1 MLPQQYCLR
10 WKYHHS
16 NLQTMFSQLLD
27 RGCFCDVTLA
37 CEGQLIRAHR
47 VVLCACSTF
56 FDSVLSNYASE
67 RDPIIIMKDVTFA
80 EVKCLI
86 EFMYKGEINVEHA
99 SLPSLLKTADDLKIK
114 GLAEVTWRDDE
125 DGPPPPMPAAEFHSP
140 PRSLAESYAQDL
152 LHQQQQHQQ
161 QHQQTQAQQHA
172 VQLQT
177 QLKTERDHEHN
188 SPTALDNV
196 LALNA
201 AAARMPALTP
211 LPTASGGGGGGGLA
225 ECGAQPV
232 DPYMGPKRKR
242 GRPPL
247 DDTYDVFNVRKL
259 AHYAA
264 NLEPAQRAY
273 LESGGRSFVEEP
285 QPIAHSAALAS
296 PPAACPPK
304 QRQRLRQQQQL
315 QQQQQRQHQHH
326 QQQQQQQQQQQ
337 ATSPHTEHGER
348 EESAQDWQRNN
359 NVSPKLGELEPKAEL
374 DLSND
379 DGEQATTAAAA
390 AAMPLCSASGK
401 SEKAN
406 ERRERHGKLRH
417 ATRRLYAEREKS
429 ADKAAAA
436 AAQRAQRTSITD
448 IEGHDVDQQQQQQQ
462 QQSEPEA
469 KHEDEEESS
478 LAATSL
484 PQPVEEIENE
494 HLVANRAESP
504 AITVRS
510 AALLSANFG
519 ASGKYGTQHSDAT
532 AGGYLL
538 NDHGGMLMP
547 HEFAPSVA
555 AAAAAAAAVAAVANA
570 TNGSATGSG
579 SSNSQTAAGNELA
592 NTSLDYIEVKMEDY
606 DAAELRLTNEELS
619 QWQDVIKMDD
629 YLAKG
634 RRPQFWEEPFTK
646 RVLDAIKNKRLEMKK
661 AARILGVS
669 YGTLY
674 GRYREVYG
682 CLKHPYSGTSFRN
695 SVGGNAATAA
705 SQLAAV
711 QPRFDLSFRS
721 SSVLPTA
728 LELGKL
734 RQKDLSELWT
744 RPQI

>member
-56 FDSVLSNYASE
+56 FDAVLSNYASE

-140 PRSLAESYAQDL
+140 PRNLAESYAQDL
-152 LHQQQQHQQ
+152 ILQHQQQQQPQPPGPPLHL
-161 QHQQTQAQQHA
+161 HSSTI
-172 VQLQT
+172 LDRDRDR
-177 QLKTERDHEHN
+177 ERDRDRDRERL
-188 SPTALDNV
+188 SPGMESV
-196 LALNA
+196 LG
-201 AAARMPALTP
+201 RMPVMTP
-211 LPTASGGGGGGGLA
+211 HPGASGSGGVGAIAGGTSLEGVA
-225 ECGAQPV
+225 PV
-232 DPYMGPKRKR
+232 EHFLGPKRKR

-247 DDTYDVFNVRKL
+247 DDAYDVFNVRKL
-259 AHYAA
+259 AQYAA

-273 LESGGRSFVEEP
+273 LETARHFVEDP
-285 QPIAHSAALAS
+285 PLAAHAASMAS

-304 QRQRLRQQQQL
+304 QRQRLR
-315 QQQQQRQHQHH
+315 H
-326 QQQQQQQQQQQ
+326 QQQQQQQQQQLLQ
-337 ATSPHTEHGER
+337 PEAGDQEP
-348 EESAQDWQRNN
+348 SAVAGQDWSNSEPN
-359 NVSPKLGELEPKAEL
+359 GGSTPKNLSDGELANKPETEAGDESQPEVL
-374 DLSND
+374 
-379 DGEQATTAAAA
+379 TTST
-390 AAMPLCSASGK
+390 SASK
-401 SEKAN
+401 KLEKIS

-417 ATRRLYAEREKS
+417 ARRLYEKS
-429 ADKAAAA
+429 GEDDLEVD
-436 AAQRAQRTSITD
+436 TSPK
-448 IEGHDVDQQQQQQQ
+448 E
-462 QQSEPEA
+462 EP
-469 KHEDEEESS
+469 DE
-478 LAATSL
+478 L
-484 PQPVEEIENE
+484 PQPLEEIENE

-504 AITVRS
+504 RPTVVIP
-510 AALLSANFG
+510 
-519 ASGKYGTQHSDAT
+519 ASFACKYE
-532 AGGYLL
+532 GGSGSGSGSGGSSYLI
-538 NDHGGMLMP
+538 NEHGMLMA
-547 HEFAPSVA
+547 HEFGPNVASA
-555 AAAAAAAAVAAVANA
+555 AATAAVAVAAAAAAVANA
-570 TNGSATGSG
+570 SAGNGSG
-579 SSNSQTAAGNELA
+579 SGNGVQMDPSGSSGLSAA
-592 NTSLDYIEVKMEDY
+592 DYPDIKLEDY

-682 CLKHPYSGTSFRN
+682 CLKHPYSGTAFRN
-695 SVGGNAATAA
+695 SGSTAA
-705 SQLAAV
+705 SQLGV
-711 QPRFDLSFRS
+711 QPRFDLGFRNGG
-721 SSVLPTA
+721 VLPA
-728 LELGKL
+728 QLELGKL
-734 RQKDLSELWT
+734 KKDLSDLWT

>member
-56 FDSVLSNYASE
+56 FDAVLSNYASE

-125 DGPPPPMPAAEFHSP
+125 DGPPPPMAAAEFHSP

-152 LHQQQQHQQ
+152 ILQHQQQQQP
-161 QHQQTQAQQHA
+161 QAGPPLHLHSS
-172 VQLQT
+172 VILDRER
-177 QLKTERDHEHN
+177 ERDRDREHL
-188 SPTALDNV
+188 SPGMESV
-196 LALNA
+196 LG
-201 AAARMPALTP
+201 RMPVMTP
-211 LPTASGGGGGGGLA
+211 LPGASGSAGV
-225 ECGAQPV
+225 GAISGATSLEGVAPV
-232 DPYMGPKRKR
+232 EHFLGPKRKR

-247 DDTYDVFNVRKL
+247 DDSYDVFNVRKL
-259 AHYAA
+259 AQYAA

-273 LESGGRSFVEEP
+273 LETARHFAEEP
-285 QPIAHSAALAS
+285 PLAAHAASMAS

-304 QRQRLRQQQQL
+304 QRQRLR
-315 QQQQQRQHQHH
+315 H
-326 QQQQQQQQQQQ
+326 QQQQQQQQLLQSEASDQEPSV
-337 ATSPHTEHGER
+337 AAG
-348 EESAQDWQRNN
+348 QDWSNSEPNGSRT
-359 NVSPKLGELEPKAEL
+359 PKIP
-374 DLSND
+374 S
-379 DGEQATTAAAA
+379 DGEANKQETEVGDESQPEVLSTSSSSGSGG
-390 AAMPLCSASGK
+390 SASK
-401 SEKAN
+401 KLEKIS

-417 ATRRLYAEREKS
+417 ARRLYEKS
-429 ADKAAAA
+429 
-436 AAQRAQRTSITD
+436 
-448 IEGHDVDQQQQQQQ
+448 G
-462 QQSEPEA
+462 
-469 KHEDEEESS
+469 EDEVEPPKEEPDE
-478 LAATSL
+478 L
-484 PQPVEEIENE
+484 PQPLEEIENE

-504 AITVRS
+504 RPTAV
-510 AALLSANFG
+510 NP
-519 ASGKYGTQHSDAT
+519 ASFACKYEGGVA
-532 AGGYLL
+532 AGGGGSGSATGGSSYLI
-538 NDHGGMLMP
+538 NEHGMLMA
-547 HEFAPSVA
+547 HEFGPNAASVA
-555 AAAAAAAAVAAVANA
+555 ATAAVAAAAAAAAVANA
-570 TNGSATGSG
+570 SAGNGSGNGGQDPGGSG
-579 SSNSQTAAGNELA
+579 TGAPA
-592 NTSLDYIEVKMEDY
+592 DYPDIKLEDY

-682 CLKHPYSGTSFRN
+682 CLKHPYSGTAFRN
-695 SVGGNAATAA
+695 SGSTSA
-705 SQLAAV
+705 SQLGV
-711 QPRFDLSFRS
+711 QPRFDLGFRNGG
-721 SSVLPTA
+721 VLPAQLVQTNPYLQSWA
-728 LELGKL
+728 
-734 RQKDLSELWT
+734 S
-744 RPQI
+744 

>member
-56 FDSVLSNYASE
+56 FDTVLSNYASE

-125 DGPPPPMPAAEFHSP
+125 DGPPPPMAAAEFHSP
-140 PRSLAESYAQDL
+140 PRSLAESFAQDL
-152 LHQQQQHQQ
+152 LLQQQQQQQQHQQ
-161 QHQQTQAQQHA
+161 QQQQQGAASH
-172 VQLQT
+172 LHSST
-177 QLKTERDHEHN
+177 LLDRERERDRERDRLS
-188 SPTALDNV
+188 SPGMESV
-196 LALNA
+196 LG
-201 AAARMPALTP
+201 RMPVMTP
-211 LPTASGGGGGGGLA
+211 HPGATVPGGVGVGAIGGPSLEGTA
-225 ECGAQPV
+225 PV
-232 DPYMGPKRKR
+232 EHYLGPKRKR

-247 DDTYDVFNVRKL
+247 DDAYDVFNVRKL
-259 AHYAA
+259 AQYAA

-273 LESGGRSFVEEP
+273 LETARHFAEEP
-285 QPIAHSAALAS
+285 PMVAHAASLAS

-304 QRQRLRQQQQL
+304 QRQRLR
-315 QQQQQRQHQHH
+315 HH
-326 QQQQQQQQQQQ
+326 QQQQQQQQLLQSEANEQEAVVGQEWSQ
-337 ATSPHTEHGER
+337 AN
-348 EESAQDWQRNN
+348 EESHRSPTTPMIPTDDDKQEPEATG
-359 NVSPKLGELEPKAEL
+359 VSDKADPEVLTPSCGSAAKKLEK
-374 DLSND
+374 LS
-379 DGEQATTAAAA
+379 
-390 AAMPLCSASGK
+390 
-401 SEKAN
+401 

-417 ATRRLYAEREKS
+417 ARRLYEKS
-429 ADKAAAA
+429 SSSSSSTVGQDGPTPA
-436 AAQRAQRTSITD
+436 
-448 IEGHDVDQQQQQQQ
+448 EG
-462 QQSEPEA
+462 E
-469 KHEDEEESS
+469 KEDAGDGN
-478 LAATSL
+478 LGVVTL

-494 HLVANRAESP
+494 HLVANRGESP
-504 AITVRS
+504 RP
-510 AALLSANFG
+510 AASLLPASLAACNYE
-519 ASGKYGTQHSDAT
+519 ASGGAG
-532 AGGYLL
+532 AGGGNGSGTGSGSTSSGYLI
-538 NDHGGMLMP
+538 NEHGLIMA
-547 HEFAPSVA
+547 HEFSPNAAASA
-555 AAAAAAAAVAAVANA
+555 AAAATAAVAVAAAAAVAVAA
-570 TNGSATGSG
+570 SASAASSTSASAGGGQQEPGS
-579 SSNSQTAAGNELA
+579 
-592 NTSLDYIEVKMEDY
+592 DYPDIKLEDY

-682 CLKHPYSGTSFRN
+682 CLKHPYSGTAFRN
-695 SVGGNAATAA
+695 SGSSSAA
-705 SQLAAV
+705 SQLGGV
-711 QPRFDLSFRS
+711 QPRFDLGFRNGG
-721 SSVLPTA
+721 VLPAQLGKSGGGIDQRGRGASTYFE
-728 LELGKL
+728 LSSIQFLLTELGKVK
-734 RQKDLSELWT
+734 KDLSELWT

>member
-56 FDSVLSNYASE
+56 FDAVLSNYASE

-86 EFMYKGEINVEHA
+86 EFMYKGEINVEHS

-125 DGPPPPMPAAEFHSP
+125 DGPPPPMAAAEFHSP

-152 LHQQQQHQQ
+152 ILQHQQQQQQ
-161 QHQQTQAQQHA
+161 GPAAPPLNLHSSAA
-172 VQLQT
+172 L
-177 QLKTERDHEHN
+177 LERDRERERERDRERL
-188 SPTALDNV
+188 SPGMEGV
-196 LALNA
+196 LG
-201 AAARMPALTP
+201 RMPVMTP
-211 LPTASGGGGGGGLA
+211 LTGASGSAGVGSVSGGTSLEGVA
-225 ECGAQPV
+225 PV
-232 DPYMGPKRKR
+232 EHFLGPKRKR

-247 DDTYDVFNVRKL
+247 DDAYDVFNVRKL
-259 AHYAA
+259 AQYAA

-273 LESGGRSFVEEP
+273 LETARHFTEEP
-285 QPIAHSAALAS
+285 PLAAHAASMAS

-304 QRQRLRQQQQL
+304 QRQRLR
-315 QQQQQRQHQHH
+315 H
-326 QQQQQQQQQQQ
+326 QQQQQQQLLQ
-337 ATSPHTEHGER
+337 S
-348 EESAQDWQRNN
+348 ESSDQEQPAAGQDWSNLEPN
-359 NVSPKLGELEPKAEL
+359 GSATPKL
-374 DLSND
+374 LS
-379 DGEQATTAAAA
+379 DGDANKQETEGGDESLPAVLTTA
-390 AAMPLCSASGK
+390 SSSGTK
-401 SEKAN
+401 KLEKIG

-417 ATRRLYAEREKS
+417 ARRLYEKS
-429 ADKAAAA
+429 
-436 AAQRAQRTSITD
+436 
-448 IEGHDVDQQQQQQQ
+448 G
-462 QQSEPEA
+462 
-469 KHEDEEESS
+469 EDEVDPPKEEPDE
-478 LAATSL
+478 L

-504 AITVRS
+504 RPTVVIP
-510 AALLSANFG
+510 
-519 ASGKYGTQHSDAT
+519 ASFACKYEGGVTA
-532 AGGYLL
+532 AGGGSGSGTGSGSLGSSYLI
-538 NDHGGMLMP
+538 NEHGMLMA
-547 HEFAPSVA
+547 HEFAPNVASA
-555 AAAAAAAAVAAVANA
+555 AATAAVAVAAAAAAVANA
-570 TNGSATGSG
+570 SAGNGNGGQDVSGSG
-579 SSNSQTAAGNELA
+579 TGAAA
-592 NTSLDYIEVKMEDY
+592 DYPDIKLEDY

-682 CLKHPYSGTSFRN
+682 CLKHPYSGTAFRN
-695 SVGGNAATAA
+695 SGSTST
-705 SQLAAV
+705 SQMGV
-711 QPRFDLSFRS
+711 QPRFDLGFRNGG
-721 SSVLPTA
+721 VLPAQLVQTNPYLQSWA
-728 LELGKL
+728 
-734 RQKDLSELWT
+734 S
-744 RPQI
+744 

>member
-56 FDSVLSNYASE
+56 FDAVLSNYASE

-125 DGPPPPMPAAEFHSP
+125 DGPPPPMAAAEFHSP

-152 LHQQQQHQQ
+152 ILHHQQQQQQ
-161 QHQQTQAQQHA
+161 QPPTGPPLHLHSSAI
-172 VQLQT
+172 LDRDR
-177 QLKTERDHEHN
+177 ERDRDHRERL
-188 SPTALDNV
+188 SPGMESV
-196 LALNA
+196 LG
-201 AAARMPALTP
+201 RMPVMTP
-211 LPTASGGGGGGGLA
+211 IPGASGSAGV
-225 ECGAQPV
+225 GAISGATSLDGVAPV
-232 DPYMGPKRKR
+232 EHFLGPKRKR

-247 DDTYDVFNVRKL
+247 DDAYDVFNVRKL
-259 AHYAA
+259 AQYAA

-273 LESGGRSFVEEP
+273 LETTRHFAEEP
-285 QPIAHSAALAS
+285 PLAAHAASLAS

-304 QRQRLRQQQQL
+304 QRQRLR
-315 QQQQQRQHQHH
+315 H
-326 QQQQQQQQQQQ
+326 QQQQQQQQQLLQSE
-337 ATSPHTEHGER
+337 TSDPEPSVAG
-348 EESAQDWQRNN
+348 QDWSNSEPN
-359 NVSPKLGELEPKAEL
+359 GNTTPKT
-374 DLSND
+374 LS
-379 DGEQATTAAAA
+379 DGDANKQETEAGDESQPEVLTVTSSTSSATK
-390 AAMPLCSASGK
+390 K
-401 SEKAN
+401 SEKTS

-417 ATRRLYAEREKS
+417 ARRLYEKS
-429 ADKAAAA
+429 
-436 AAQRAQRTSITD
+436 
-448 IEGHDVDQQQQQQQ
+448 G
-462 QQSEPEA
+462 
-469 KHEDEEESS
+469 EDEVEQPKEEPDE
-478 LAATSL
+478 L
-484 PQPVEEIENE
+484 PQPLEEIENE
-494 HLVANRAESP
+494 HLVANRADSP
-504 AITVRS
+504 RPTVVIPAS
-510 AALLSANFG
+510 FASKYEGGVAAGAAGTGSGSG
-519 ASGKYGTQHSDAT
+519 ASGSS
-532 AGGYLL
+532 YLI
-538 NDHGGMLMP
+538 NEHGMLLA
-547 HEFAPSVA
+547 HEFAPNVASA
-555 AAAAAAAAVAAVANA
+555 AAAATAAVAVAAAAAAVANA
-570 TNGSATGSG
+570 SAGNGNGGQDPGGSG
-579 SSNSQTAAGNELA
+579 GSTG
-592 NTSLDYIEVKMEDY
+592 TSADYPDIKLEDY

-682 CLKHPYSGTSFRN
+682 CLKHPYSGTAFRN
-695 SVGGNAATAA
+695 SGSSSA
-705 SQLAAV
+705 SQLGV
-711 QPRFDLSFRS
+711 QPRFDLGFRNG
-721 SSVLPTA
+721 SVLPA
-728 LELGKL
+728 QLELGKL
-734 RQKDLSELWT
+734 KKDLSELWT

>member
-56 FDSVLSNYASE
+56 FDAVLSNYASE

-125 DGPPPPMPAAEFHSP
+125 DGPPPPMAAAEFHSP

-152 LHQQQQHQQ
+152 ILQHQQQQQPPAGPPLHL
-161 QHQQTQAQQHA
+161 HSS
-172 VQLQT
+172 VILDRER
-177 QLKTERDHEHN
+177 ERDRDREHL
-188 SPTALDNV
+188 SPGMESV
-196 LALNA
+196 LG
-201 AAARMPALTP
+201 RMPVMTP
-211 LPTASGGGGGGGLA
+211 LPGASGSAGV
-225 ECGAQPV
+225 GAISGAPSLEGVAPV
-232 DPYMGPKRKR
+232 EHFLGPKRKR

-247 DDTYDVFNVRKL
+247 DDAYDVFNVRKL
-259 AHYAA
+259 AQYAA

-273 LESGGRSFVEEP
+273 LETARHFAEEP
-285 QPIAHSAALAS
+285 PLAAHAASMAS

-304 QRQRLRQQQQL
+304 QRQRLR
-315 QQQQQRQHQHH
+315 H

-337 ATSPHTEHGER
+337 LLQSEASDQEP
-348 EESAQDWQRNN
+348 SAAAGQDWSNSEPNGSRT
-359 NVSPKLGELEPKAEL
+359 PKVPSDGDANKQEAEAGDESL
-374 DLSND
+374 PEVLTSSSSS
-379 DGEQATTAAAA
+379 GG
-390 AAMPLCSASGK
+390 SASK
-401 SEKAN
+401 KLEKIS

-417 ATRRLYAEREKS
+417 ARRLYEKS
-429 ADKAAAA
+429 
-436 AAQRAQRTSITD
+436 
-448 IEGHDVDQQQQQQQ
+448 G
-462 QQSEPEA
+462 
-469 KHEDEEESS
+469 EDEAEPPKAEPDE
-478 LAATSL
+478 L
-484 PQPVEEIENE
+484 PQPLEEIENE

-504 AITVRS
+504 RPTVVIP
-510 AALLSANFG
+510 ATFACKYEG
-519 ASGKYGTQHSDAT
+519 ASGGA
-532 AGGYLL
+532 AGGGGGGGSGSATSGSSYLI
-538 NDHGGMLMP
+538 NEHGMLMA
-547 HEFAPSVA
+547 HEFGSNVASVAATAAVA
-555 AAAAAAAAVAAVANA
+555 AAAAAAAVNA
-570 TNGSATGSG
+570 SAGNGSGNGGQEPGGSG
-579 SSNSQTAAGNELA
+579 ASAPAEYPDIKL
-592 NTSLDYIEVKMEDY
+592 EDY

-682 CLKHPYSGTSFRN
+682 CLKHPYSGTAFRN
-695 SVGGNAATAA
+695 SGSTSA
-705 SQLAAV
+705 SQLGV
-711 QPRFDLSFRS
+711 QPRFDLGFRNGG
-721 SSVLPTA
+721 VLPA
-728 LELGKL
+728 QLVQANPYL
-734 RQKDLSELWT
+734 QSWAS
-744 RPQI
+744 

>member
-114 GLAEVTWRDDE
+114 GLAEVTWRDDD

-140 PRSLAESYAQDL
+140 PRSLAENYAQDM
-152 LHQQQQHQQ
+152 LHQQTPHLQP
-161 QHQQTQAQQHA
+161 
-172 VQLQT
+172 QLGGER
-177 QLKTERDHEHN
+177 ERDRERH
-188 SPTALDNV
+188 SPAALENA
-196 LALNA
+196 LGLNA
-201 AAARMPALTP
+201 GSRMPALTP
-211 LPTASGGGGGGGLA
+211 LHSASASL
-225 ECGAQPV
+225 ESGAPV
-232 DPYMGPKRKR
+232 DPYLGPKRKR

-259 AHYAA
+259 AQYAA
-264 NLEPAQRAY
+264 NLEPTQRAF
-273 LESGGRSFVEEP
+273 LESARPFAEEP
-285 QPIAHSAALAS
+285 LPVAHSAALAS

-304 QRQRLRQQQQL
+304 QRQRLRQQQQ
-315 QQQQQRQHQHH
+315 
-326 QQQQQQQQQQQ
+326 QQQQQQQSTP
-337 ATSPHTEHGER
+337 AETELGER
-348 EESAQDWQRNN
+348 EVGLAQDWANGSDRGQG
-359 NVSPKLGELEPKAEL
+359 SMTPKLSEVELKTELE
-374 DLSND
+374 LSD
-379 DGEQATTAAAA
+379 DAPSVQTAAVAAGAGAA
-390 AAMPLCSASGK
+390 ASVPLSSANRK
-401 SEKAN
+401 QDKPA

-417 ATRRLYAEREKS
+417 ATRRLYGEREK
-429 ADKAAAA
+429 AGEEKAA
-436 AAQRAQRTSITD
+436 RAHR
-448 IEGHDVDQQQQQQQ
+448 V
-462 QQSEPEA
+462 
-469 KHEDEEESS
+469 
-478 LAATSL
+478 AATTTASESPQTEQAAEADAEVELEVEASSGAL
-484 PQPVEEIENE
+484 PQPIEEIENE

-504 AITVRS
+504 ASTRS
-510 AALLSANFG
+510 SALLPAGFG
-519 ASGKYGTQHSDAT
+519 GKYTHGEAT
-532 AGGYLL
+532 GAGGYLI
-538 NDHGGMLMP
+538 NDHSLLMA
-547 HEFAPSVA
+547 HDFAPSVA
-555 AAAAAAAAVAAVANA
+555 SAAAAAAVAAAAVAAATANGNA
-570 TNGSATGSG
+570 NGNG
-579 SSNSQTAAGNELA
+579 NNPAAGGVEHGA
-592 NTSLDYIEVKMEDY
+592 DYAEVKLEDY
-606 DAAELRLTNEELS
+606 DAAELRLTNEELT

-682 CLKHPYSGTSFRN
+682 CLKHPYSGTNFRN
-695 SVGGNAATAA
+695 SVAVSASSAA
-705 SQLAAV
+705 SQMAV

-721 SSVLPTA
+721 SSVLPA
-728 LELGKL
+728 QLELGKL

>member
-56 FDSVLSNYASE
+56 FDTVLSNYASE

-125 DGPPPPMPAAEFHSP
+125 DGPPPPMAAAEFHSP
-140 PRSLAESYAQDL
+140 PRGLAESFAQDL
-152 LHQQQQHQQ
+152 LLQQQQQQ
-161 QHQQTQAQQHA
+161 QGASSHLHSSN
-172 VQLQT
+172 LMDRERER
-177 QLKTERDHEHN
+177 ERDRLS
-188 SPTALDNV
+188 SPGMESV
-196 LALNA
+196 LG
-201 AAARMPALTP
+201 RMPVMTP
-211 LPTASGGGGGGGLA
+211 HPGAANPGGVGGGTIGGGSSLEGTA
-225 ECGAQPV
+225 PV
-232 DPYMGPKRKR
+232 EHYLGPKRKR

-247 DDTYDVFNVRKL
+247 DDAYDVFNVRKL
-259 AHYAA
+259 AQYAA

-273 LESGGRSFVEEP
+273 LETARHFAEEP
-285 QPIAHSAALAS
+285 PMVAHSASLAS

-304 QRQRLRQQQQL
+304 QRQRLRN
-315 QQQQQRQHQHH
+315 

-337 ATSPHTEHGER
+337 LLQSEATEQEARVGQEWAQTN
-348 EESAQDWQRNN
+348 EESRRRPTTPMITTDSSGDNKQ
-359 NVSPKLGELEPKAEL
+359 EPEATVGTDEL
-374 DLSND
+374 DPEVLTS
-379 DGEQATTAAAA
+379 
-390 AAMPLCSASGK
+390 SGVNAK
-401 SEKAN
+401 KPEKVN

-417 ATRRLYAEREKS
+417 ARRLYEKS
-429 ADKAAAA
+429 
-436 AAQRAQRTSITD
+436 TSSSSSAGQD
-448 IEGHDVDQQQQQQQ
+448 GPVS
-462 QQSEPEA
+462 SET
-469 KHEDEEESS
+469 KKESS
-478 LAATSL
+478 GVVTL
-484 PQPVEEIENE
+484 PQSVEEIENE
-494 HLVANRAESP
+494 HLVANRGESP
-504 AITVRS
+504 RP
-510 AALLSANFG
+510 AASLLPTSIAACSYEAG
-519 ASGKYGTQHSDAT
+519 
-532 AGGYLL
+532 AGGGGGSGGGGSSGSGSSSSGYLI
-538 NDHGGMLMP
+538 NEHGIIMA
-547 HEFAPSVA
+547 HEFAPNAAASA
-555 AAAAAAAAVAAVANA
+555 AAAATAAVAVAAAAAVAVAA
-570 TNGSATGSG
+570 SASAASSSSTSAGGSQQESG
-579 SSNSQTAAGNELA
+579 G
-592 NTSLDYIEVKMEDY
+592 DYPDIKLEDY

-682 CLKHPYSGTSFRN
+682 CLKHPYSGTAFRN
-695 SVGGNAATAA
+695 SGSSSAA
-705 SQLAAV
+705 SQLGGV
-711 QPRFDLSFRS
+711 QPRFDLGFRNGG
-721 SSVLPTA
+721 VLPAQLVQTNSYLQSWA
-728 LELGKL
+728 
-734 RQKDLSELWT
+734 R
-744 RPQI
+744 

>member
-56 FDSVLSNYASE
+56 FDAVLSNYASE

-125 DGPPPPMPAAEFHSP
+125 DGPPPPMAAAEFHSP

-152 LHQQQQHQQ
+152 ILQHQQQQQPPAGPPLHL
-161 QHQQTQAQQHA
+161 HSSAI
-172 VQLQT
+172 LD
-177 QLKTERDHEHN
+177 RDREQRDRDREHL
-188 SPTALDNV
+188 SPGMENV
-196 LALNA
+196 LG
-201 AAARMPALTP
+201 RMPVMTP
-211 LPTASGGGGGGGLA
+211 LPGAAGSAGVGAISGATSLEGVA
-225 ECGAQPV
+225 PV
-232 DPYMGPKRKR
+232 EHFLGPKRKR

-247 DDTYDVFNVRKL
+247 DDAYDVFNVRKL
-259 AHYAA
+259 AQYAA

-273 LESGGRSFVEEP
+273 LETARHFGEEP
-285 QPIAHSAALAS
+285 PLAAHAASMAS

-304 QRQRLRQQQQL
+304 QRQRLR
-315 QQQQQRQHQHH
+315 H
-326 QQQQQQQQQQQ
+326 QQQQQQQQLLQSE
-337 ATSPHTEHGER
+337 TSDQEPSIAG
-348 EESAQDWQRNN
+348 QDWSNSEPNGRCT
-359 NVSPKLGELEPKAEL
+359 PKIPGDGDANKQETELGDESQPDVLTTTSSSAKKLEKI
-374 DLSND
+374 S
-379 DGEQATTAAAA
+379 
-390 AAMPLCSASGK
+390 
-401 SEKAN
+401 

-417 ATRRLYAEREKS
+417 ARRLYEKS
-429 ADKAAAA
+429 GGGDGVESPK
-436 AAQRAQRTSITD
+436 
-448 IEGHDVDQQQQQQQ
+448 E
-462 QQSEPEA
+462 EP
-469 KHEDEEESS
+469 DE
-478 LAATSL
+478 L
-484 PQPVEEIENE
+484 PQPLEEIENE

-504 AITVRS
+504 RPTVVIP
-510 AALLSANFG
+510 
-519 ASGKYGTQHSDAT
+519 ASFACKYEGGVA
-532 AGGYLL
+532 AGGGGGGGSSGSSSYLI
-538 NDHGGMLMP
+538 NEHGMLMA
-547 HEFAPSVA
+547 HEFAPNVASA
-555 AAAAAAAAVAAVANA
+555 AATAAVAVAAAAAAVANA
-570 TNGSATGSG
+570 SAGSG
-579 SSNSQTAAGNELA
+579 NGNGGQDPGGSGAGSSA
-592 NTSLDYIEVKMEDY
+592 DYPDIKLEDY

-682 CLKHPYSGTSFRN
+682 CLKHPYSGTAFRN
-695 SVGGNAATAA
+695 SGSTSA
-705 SQLAAV
+705 SQLGV
-711 QPRFDLSFRS
+711 QPRFDLGFRNGG
-721 SSVLPTA
+721 VLPA
-728 LELGKL
+728 QLELGKL
-734 RQKDLSELWT
+734 KKDLSELWT

>member
-56 FDSVLSNYASE
+56 FDAVLSNYASE

-125 DGPPPPMPAAEFHSP
+125 DGPPPPMAAAEFHSP

-152 LHQQQQHQQ
+152 ILQHQQQQQPQSGLPLHL
-161 QHQQTQAQQHA
+161 HSSVT
-172 VQLQT
+172 LDR
-177 QLKTERDHEHN
+177 ERDRDRDRDRL
-188 SPTALDNV
+188 SPGMESV
-196 LALNA
+196 LG
-201 AAARMPALTP
+201 RMPVMTP
-211 LPTASGGGGGGGLA
+211 LPGASGSAGV
-225 ECGAQPV
+225 GAISGATSLEGVAPV
-232 DPYMGPKRKR
+232 EHFLGPKRKR

-247 DDTYDVFNVRKL
+247 DDSYDVFNVRKL
-259 AHYAA
+259 AQYAA
-264 NLEPAQRAY
+264 NMEPAQRAY
-273 LESGGRSFVEEP
+273 LETARHFAEEP
-285 QPIAHSAALAS
+285 PLAAHNASMAS

-304 QRQRLRQQQQL
+304 QRQRLR
-315 QQQQQRQHQHH
+315 H
-326 QQQQQQQQQQQ
+326 QQQQQQQQQLLQSEASDQ
-337 ATSPHTEHGER
+337 EPSVAAG
-348 EESAQDWQRNN
+348 QDWSNSEPNGSRT
-359 NVSPKLGELEPKAEL
+359 PKNLSDGDANKQETDGGDESQPEVLTTTSSSSGSSSSATKKLEKI
-374 DLSND
+374 S
-379 DGEQATTAAAA
+379 
-390 AAMPLCSASGK
+390 
-401 SEKAN
+401 

-417 ATRRLYAEREKS
+417 ARRLYEKS
-429 ADKAAAA
+429 
-436 AAQRAQRTSITD
+436 
-448 IEGHDVDQQQQQQQ
+448 G
-462 QQSEPEA
+462 
-469 KHEDEEESS
+469 EDEVEPPKEEPDE
-478 LAATSL
+478 L
-484 PQPVEEIENE
+484 PQPLEEIENE

-504 AITVRS
+504 RPAVVIPASFACKYEGGVAAGGGGSGS
-510 AALLSANFG
+510 ATGGSSYMINEHGLLMAHEFG
-519 ASGKYGTQHSDAT
+519 TSVASVAAT
-532 AGGYLL
+532 A
-538 NDHGGMLMP
+538 
-547 HEFAPSVA
+547 AVA
-555 AAAAAAAAVAAVANA
+555 AAAAAAVVNA
-570 TNGSATGSG
+570 SAGNGNGNGGQDPGGSG
-579 SSNSQTAAGNELA
+579 TGAPA
-592 NTSLDYIEVKMEDY
+592 DYPDIKLEDY

-682 CLKHPYSGTSFRN
+682 CLKHPYSGTAFRN
-695 SVGGNAATAA
+695 SGSTSA
-705 SQLAAV
+705 SQLGV
-711 QPRFDLSFRS
+711 QPRFDLGFRNGG
-721 SSVLPTA
+721 VLPA
-728 LELGKL
+728 QLELGKL
-734 RQKDLSELWT
+734 KKDLSDIWT
-744 RPQI
+744 RPQV

>member
-56 FDSVLSNYASE
+56 FDAVLSNYASE

-125 DGPPPPMPAAEFHSP
+125 DGPPPPMAAAEFHSP

-152 LHQQQQHQQ
+152 ILQHQQQQQP
-161 QHQQTQAQQHA
+161 QAGPPLHLHSS
-172 VQLQT
+172 VILDRER
-177 QLKTERDHEHN
+177 ERDRDREHL
-188 SPTALDNV
+188 SPGMESV
-196 LALNA
+196 LG
-201 AAARMPALTP
+201 RMPVMTP
-211 LPTASGGGGGGGLA
+211 LPGASGSAGV
-225 ECGAQPV
+225 GAISGATSLEGVAPV
-232 DPYMGPKRKR
+232 EHFLGPKRKR

-247 DDTYDVFNVRKL
+247 DDSYDVFNVRKL
-259 AHYAA
+259 AQYAA

-273 LESGGRSFVEEP
+273 LETARHFAEEP
-285 QPIAHSAALAS
+285 PLAAHAASMAS

-304 QRQRLRQQQQL
+304 QRQRLR
-315 QQQQQRQHQHH
+315 H
-326 QQQQQQQQQQQ
+326 QQQQQQQQQLLQSEASDQ
-337 ATSPHTEHGER
+337 EPSIAAG
-348 EESAQDWQRNN
+348 QDWSNSEPNGSRT
-359 NVSPKLGELEPKAEL
+359 PKIP
-374 DLSND
+374 S
-379 DGEQATTAAAA
+379 DGEANKQETEVGDESQPEVLSTSSSSGSGG
-390 AAMPLCSASGK
+390 SASK
-401 SEKAN
+401 KLEKIS

-417 ATRRLYAEREKS
+417 ARRLYEKS
-429 ADKAAAA
+429 
-436 AAQRAQRTSITD
+436 
-448 IEGHDVDQQQQQQQ
+448 G
-462 QQSEPEA
+462 
-469 KHEDEEESS
+469 EDEVEPPKEEPHE
-478 LAATSL
+478 L
-484 PQPVEEIENE
+484 PQPLEEIENE

-504 AITVRS
+504 RPTDV
-510 AALLSANFG
+510 NP
-519 ASGKYGTQHSDAT
+519 ASFACKYEGGVA
-532 AGGYLL
+532 AGGGGGGSGSATSASSYLI
-538 NDHGGMLMP
+538 NEHGMLMA
-547 HEFAPSVA
+547 HEFGPNVASVA
-555 AAAAAAAAVAAVANA
+555 ATAAVAAAAAAAAVANA
-570 TNGSATGSG
+570 SAGNGSGNGGQDPGGSG
-579 SSNSQTAAGNELA
+579 SGAPA
-592 NTSLDYIEVKMEDY
+592 DYPDIKLEDY

-682 CLKHPYSGTSFRN
+682 CLKHPYSGTAFRN
-695 SVGGNAATAA
+695 SGSTSA
-705 SQLAAV
+705 SQLGV
-711 QPRFDLSFRS
+711 QPRFDLGFRNGG
-721 SSVLPTA
+721 VLPAQLVQTNPYLQSWA
-728 LELGKL
+728 
-734 RQKDLSELWT
+734 S
-744 RPQI
+744 

>member
-1 MLPQQYCLR
+1 MTGISDLDLDTMLPQQYCLR

-114 GLAEVTWRDDE
+114 GLAEVTWRDDD

-140 PRSLAESYAQDL
+140 PRSLAESYAQDM
-152 LHQQQQHQQ
+152 LHQQ
-161 QHQQTQAQQHA
+161 TTS
-172 VQLQT
+172 QLQSH
-177 QLKTERDHEHN
+177 LKSERERDHN
-188 SPTALDNV
+188 SPAALDNV
-196 LALNA
+196 LGLN

-211 LPTASGGGGGGGLA
+211 LPSASSHLESA
-225 ECGAQPV
+225 APIES
-232 DPYMGPKRKR
+232 YMGPKRKR

-259 AHYAA
+259 AQYAA

-273 LESGGRSFVEEP
+273 LESARSFVEEP
-285 QPIAHSAALAS
+285 QPVAHSASLAS

-304 QRQRLRQQQQL
+304 QRQRLRHQQQQQQQQL
-315 QQQQQRQHQHH
+315 QQQQQQL
-326 QQQQQQQQQQQ
+326 
-337 ATSPHTEHGER
+337 ATLPQTEPAER
-348 EESAQDWQRNN
+348 EESTQDWAERGQGNM
-359 NVSPKLGELEPKAEL
+359 SPKLGELDLKPEL
-374 DLSND
+374 ELSND
-379 DGEQATTAAAA
+379 DETVQATSTV
-390 AAMPLCSASGK
+390 MPLCNASIK
-401 SEKAN
+401 SEKTT

-417 ATRRLYAEREKS
+417 ATRRMYSEREKS
-429 ADKAAAA
+429 VDKAA
-436 AAQRAQRTSITD
+436 RTQRTSTSVS
-448 IEGHDVDQQQQQQQ
+448 EGQDAVQEQEQEQA
-462 QQSEPEA
+462 SPGG
-469 KHEDEEESS
+469 
-478 LAATSL
+478 L

-504 AITVRS
+504 VGAGETRS
-510 AALLSANFG
+510 SALLSASFG
-519 ASGKYGTQHSDAT
+519 GKYTHSEST
-532 AGGYLL
+532 GGGYLI
-538 NDHGGMLMP
+538 NDHGMLMA
-547 HEFAPSVA
+547 HDFAPSVA

-570 TNGSATGSG
+570 NVNATNGNATGSNQAT
-579 SSNSQTAAGNELA
+579 SSGNEVA
-592 NTSLDYIEVKMEDY
+592 NTSMDYAEVKLEDY

-695 SVGGNAATAA
+695 SVTVSASNAA
-705 SQLAAV
+705 SQLAV

-721 SSVLPTA
+721 SNVLPTA

-734 RQKDLSELWT
+734 RHKDLSELWT

>member
-56 FDSVLSNYASE
+56 FDAVLSNYASE

-125 DGPPPPMPAAEFHSP
+125 DGPPPPMAAAEFHSP

-152 LHQQQQHQQ
+152 ILQHQQQQQPQSGLPLHL
-161 QHQQTQAQQHA
+161 HSSVT
-172 VQLQT
+172 LDR
-177 QLKTERDHEHN
+177 ERDRDRDRDRL
-188 SPTALDNV
+188 SPGMESV
-196 LALNA
+196 LG
-201 AAARMPALTP
+201 RMPVMTP
-211 LPTASGGGGGGGLA
+211 LPGASGSAGV
-225 ECGAQPV
+225 GAISGATSLEGVAPV
-232 DPYMGPKRKR
+232 EHFLGPKRKR

-247 DDTYDVFNVRKL
+247 DDSYDVFNVRKL
-259 AHYAA
+259 AQYAA
-264 NLEPAQRAY
+264 NMEPAQRAY
-273 LESGGRSFVEEP
+273 LETARHFAEEP
-285 QPIAHSAALAS
+285 PLAAHNASMAS

-304 QRQRLRQQQQL
+304 QRQRLR
-315 QQQQQRQHQHH
+315 H
-326 QQQQQQQQQQQ
+326 QQQQQQQQQLLQSEASDQ
-337 ATSPHTEHGER
+337 EPSVAAG
-348 EESAQDWQRNN
+348 QDWSNSEPNGSRT
-359 NVSPKLGELEPKAEL
+359 PKNLSDGDANKQETDGGDESQPEVLTTTSSSSGSSSSATKKLEKI
-374 DLSND
+374 S
-379 DGEQATTAAAA
+379 
-390 AAMPLCSASGK
+390 
-401 SEKAN
+401 

-417 ATRRLYAEREKS
+417 ARRLYEKS
-429 ADKAAAA
+429 
-436 AAQRAQRTSITD
+436 
-448 IEGHDVDQQQQQQQ
+448 G
-462 QQSEPEA
+462 
-469 KHEDEEESS
+469 EDEVEPPKEEPDE
-478 LAATSL
+478 L
-484 PQPVEEIENE
+484 PQPLEEIENE

-504 AITVRS
+504 RPAVVIPASFACKYEGGVAAGGGGSGS
-510 AALLSANFG
+510 ATGGSSYMINEHGLLMAHEFG
-519 ASGKYGTQHSDAT
+519 TSVASVAAT
-532 AGGYLL
+532 A
-538 NDHGGMLMP
+538 
-547 HEFAPSVA
+547 AVA
-555 AAAAAAAAVAAVANA
+555 AAAAAAVVNA
-570 TNGSATGSG
+570 SAGNGNGNGGQDPGGSG
-579 SSNSQTAAGNELA
+579 TGAPA
-592 NTSLDYIEVKMEDY
+592 DYPDIKLEDY

-682 CLKHPYSGTSFRN
+682 CLKHPYSGTAFRN
-695 SVGGNAATAA
+695 SGSTSA
-705 SQLAAV
+705 SQLGV
-711 QPRFDLSFRS
+711 QPRFDLGFRNGG
-721 SSVLPTA
+721 VLPAQLVQTNPYLQSWA
-728 LELGKL
+728 
-734 RQKDLSELWT
+734 S
-744 RPQI
+744 

>member
-1 MLPQQYCLR
+1 MRGKTLRTWQLAKKKKLCDRITRISATASCTNRGNTKRGTTIRGSSRRGTTMLPQQYCLR

-56 FDSVLSNYASE
+56 FDAVLSNYASE

-125 DGPPPPMPAAEFHSP
+125 DGPPPPMAAAEFHSP

-152 LHQQQQHQQ
+152 ILQHQQQQQQ
-161 QHQQTQAQQHA
+161 QTPAAPPLHLHSSA
-172 VQLQT
+172 L
-177 QLKTERDHEHN
+177 LDRDRERERERERERLS
-188 SPTALDNV
+188 SPGMESV
-196 LALNA
+196 LG
-201 AAARMPALTP
+201 RMPVMTP
-211 LPTASGGGGGGGLA
+211 LPGASASASGSGTVSGAVGAVTGGSALEGVA
-225 ECGAQPV
+225 PV
-232 DPYMGPKRKR
+232 EHFLGPKRKR

-247 DDTYDVFNVRKL
+247 DDAYDVFNVRKL
-259 AHYAA
+259 AQYAA

-273 LESGGRSFVEEP
+273 LETARHFSEEP
-285 QPIAHSAALAS
+285 PLAAHAASLAS

-304 QRQRLRQQQQL
+304 QRQRLR
-315 QQQQQRQHQHH
+315 H
-326 QQQQQQQQQQQ
+326 QQQQQQQQLLQSD
-337 ATSPHTEHGER
+337 TGEQ
-348 EESAQDWQRNN
+348 EPPVAGQDWSN
-359 NVSPKLGELEPKAEL
+359 LEANGSATPSDAVVNKQEAEG
-374 DLSND
+374 
-379 DGEQATTAAAA
+379 DGDESLPAVLTTASS
-390 AAMPLCSASGK
+390 SATK
-401 SEKAN
+401 KLEKIG

-417 ATRRLYAEREKS
+417 ARRLYEKS
-429 ADKAAAA
+429 
-436 AAQRAQRTSITD
+436 
-448 IEGHDVDQQQQQQQ
+448 G
-462 QQSEPEA
+462 
-469 KHEDEEESS
+469 EDEVEPPKVEPDE
-478 LAATSL
+478 L
-484 PQPVEEIENE
+484 PQPLEEIENE

-504 AITVRS
+504 RPTVVIP
-510 AALLSANFG
+510 
-519 ASGKYGTQHSDAT
+519 ASFACKYEGGVA
-532 AGGYLL
+532 AGG
-538 NDHGGMLMP
+538 GG
-547 HEFAPSVA
+547 A
-555 AAAAAAAAVAAVANA
+555 
-570 TNGSATGSG
+570 GSATGSG
-579 SSNSQTAAGNELA
+579 SSYLINEHGMLMAHEFAPNVATAAATAAVAVAAAAAAVANATAGSGNGNGGQDA
-592 NTSLDYIEVKMEDY
+592 GGSGTAAAADYPDIKLEDF

-682 CLKHPYSGTSFRN
+682 CLKHPYSGTAFRN
-695 SVGGNAATAA
+695 SGSNST
-705 SQLAAV
+705 SQLGV
-711 QPRFDLSFRS
+711 QPRFDLGFRNGGVMPAQLVQTNPYLQS
-721 SSVLPTA
+721 WAS
-728 LELGKL
+728 
-734 RQKDLSELWT
+734 
-744 RPQI
+744 